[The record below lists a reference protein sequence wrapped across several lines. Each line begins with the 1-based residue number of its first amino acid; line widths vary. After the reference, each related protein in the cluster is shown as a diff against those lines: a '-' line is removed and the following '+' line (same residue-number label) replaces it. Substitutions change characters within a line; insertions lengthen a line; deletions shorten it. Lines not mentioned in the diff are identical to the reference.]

1 MRCPARPACPSS
13 PITGSQG
20 GRWSVPKLEP
30 PKPAAVPADGKR
42 SPWSLCTLAYRAFP
56 ARSASP
62 KPVHHVRGI
71 GDTAS
76 RCRIGH
82 LPFPVHSRRLRWTLS
97 GLRPGRAAYLAGLTT
112 MTSCF
117 CSRGRPAAGAMAM
130 LQPCATRAL
139 EEKQEAASRIGLADA
154 SCSGN
159 SDQKTETVW
168 PLRTGTVGRDVH
180 CTMHTAVGSYYMYD
194 TSTLL

>member
-13 PITGSQG
+13 PTTGSQG
-20 GRWSVPKLEP
+20 GRWSGPKLEP
-30 PKPAAVPADGKR
+30 PKPTAVPADGKR

-62 KPVHHVRGI
+62 TPAHHVRGI

-97 GLRPGRAAYLAGLTT
+97 GLRRGRAAYLTGLTT

-117 CSRGRPAAGAMAM
+117 SRGPGGPHSCVKALTTSRLRHVPRVHKT
-130 LQPCATRAL
+130 AT
-139 EEKQEAASRIGLADA
+139 SR
-154 SCSGN
+154 
-159 SDQKTETVW
+159 ETPICVQLG
-168 PLRTGTVGRDVH
+168 PKKYRFFPRRYR
-180 CTMHTAVGSYYMYD
+180 S
-194 TSTLL
+194 

>member
-1 MRCPARPACPSS
+1 MRYPARLACPSS
-13 PITGSQG
+13 PTTGSQG

-62 KPVHHVRGI
+62 KLVHHVRGI

-112 MTSCF
+112 MP
-117 CSRGRPAAGAMAM
+117 RLLLARPAGGYWLKLGWPAI
-130 LQPCATRAL
+130 LL
-139 EEKQEAASRIGLADA
+139 SDA
-154 SCSGN
+154 KVNACR
-159 SDQKTETVW
+159 QKSHF
-168 PLRTGTVGRDVH
+168 G
-180 CTMHTAVGSYYMYD
+180 
-194 TSTLL
+194 

>member
-13 PITGSQG
+13 PTTGSQG
-20 GRWSVPKLEP
+20 GRWSGPKLEP
-30 PKPAAVPADGKR
+30 PKPTAVPADGKR

-62 KPVHHVRGI
+62 TPAHHVRGI

-97 GLRPGRAAYLAGLTT
+97 GLRRGRAAYLTGLTT

-117 CSRGRPAAGAMAM
+117 SRGLRRAVGRNLAGQRSCSLMRKSMHAGRNPDMDDLPRGRPTRGA
-130 LQPCATRAL
+130 CWRAR
-139 EEKQEAASRIGLADA
+139 S
-154 SCSGN
+154 
-159 SDQKTETVW
+159 
-168 PLRTGTVGRDVH
+168 
-180 CTMHTAVGSYYMYD
+180 
-194 TSTLL
+194 LL